1 MLDFIDVLVRRDRLT
16 IGDKGPLRGACEV
29 GDEEAYRWIKFAR
42 TPFNFGDYPARF
54 GATGG
59 PAAGDCLLQ
68 HIAAAMGAVDVAGR
82 RTQRFR
88 ARN

>member
-1 MLDFIDVLVRRDRLT
+1 MLDFLDVLVRRDKLT
-16 IGDKGPLRGACEV
+16 IGGDGPLGGACEV
-29 GDEEAYRWIKFAR
+29 GDDEAYHWVKFAR
-42 TPFNFGDYPARF
+42 TPFNFGDYPARL

-59 PAAGDCLLQ
+59 LAAGDCLFQ